1 MHIGHILLV
10 EATDKKE
17 AEYKVNDFV
26 ESYAQNGW
34 SDWSEIG
41 GRWDGEFDGSNI
53 LCYKGN
59 EELFEKKIKE
69 WQEGMEQE
77 LERLIDQVGDYTIS
91 ELVSIGKK
99 NQSDDKD
106 YFGDDYLAV
115 YRAKKALKI
124 VESEGYC
131 SHSQVFDIEYH
142 SANLKDFRNRVVAK
156 PEEQFVVMWDF
167 HF

>member
-10 EATDKKE
+10 EATDKTE
-17 AEYKVNDFV
+17 AENKVTDFV
-26 ESYAQNGW
+26 QVYAQDGW

-59 EELFEKKIKE
+59 EELFEKKIKL
-69 WQEGMEQE
+69 WQDSMESD
-77 LERLIDQVGDYTIS
+77 LERFIEQVGSYTIS

-99 NQSDDKD
+99 NESDDKN

-115 YRAKKALKI
+115 YRAKKALEL
-124 VESEGYC
+124 VEPQGYN
-131 SHSQVFDIEYH
+131 HQTQVFDIEYH
-142 SANLKDFRNRVVAK
+142 SANLKAFRTRVADK
-156 PEEQFVVMWDF
+156 PENQYAVIWDF